1 ERAPVRMRPDR
12 ARKVIGA
19 PVSDEEIATAFGRL
33 ELPFERDGVGFVV
46 TPPSF
51 RFGLGIEEDLIEE
64 VARSWGY
71 QRLPVRPPVA
81 AMPMR
86 PAPEG
91 RRPLLDVKRAL
102 AARDFQEVITYSFV
116 ATELDAAVSPLRP
129 IRLANP
135 IAAQM
140 DVMRTSLWGGL
151 LETLRSNLNRKAT
164 RVRLV
169 EAGRVFLANEPASSG
184 PFTVAGVGQP
194 MRLAAVAYGPAR
206 EEQWGVPTR
215 AVDFF
220 DLKGDLESLMPGR
233 VQCEAATHA

>member
-1 ERAPVRMRPDR
+1 RRFNFSTDAAHRFERGVDPATTVEHIEYITRLILEICGGQPGPVDDQVTGLPERRSVRMRPDR

-19 PVSDEEIATAFGRL
+19 PVSDEEIATAFERL
-33 ELPFERDGVGFVV
+33 ELPFVRDGADFVV

-51 RFGLGIEEDLIEE
+51 RFDLSIEEDLIEE
-64 VARSWGY
+64 VARIWGY

-91 RRPLLDVKRAL
+91 RRPLLAIKRAL

-116 ATELDAAVSPLRP
+116 ATDLDGAVSDVAP

-140 DVMRTSLWGGL
+140 DVMRTSLWGGM
-151 LETLRSNLNRKAT
+151 LEALRSNLNRKAT
-164 RVRLV
+164 RIRLF
-169 EAGRVFLANEPASSG
+169 ESGRVFHANPS
-184 PFTVAGVGQP
+184 
-194 MRLAAVAYGPAR
+194 
-206 EEQWGVPTR
+206 
-215 AVDFF
+215 
-220 DLKGDLESLMPGR
+220 
-233 VQCEAATHA
+233 

>member
-91 RRPLLDVKRAL
+91 RRPVLAIKRAM

-116 ATELDAAVSPLRP
+116 AAELDAAVSPLAA

-140 DVMRTSLWGGL
+140 DVMRTNLWGGL

-164 RVRLV
+164 RARLFEV
-169 EAGRVFLANEPASSG
+169 GRVFQADPSVRAG
-184 PFTVAGVGQP
+184 PFTVAGIDQP
-194 MRLAAVAYGPAR
+194 MRLAALAYGPAR
-206 EEQWGVPTR
+206 EEQWGLPGR
-215 AVDFF
+215 MVDFF
-220 DLKGDLESLMPGR
+220 DLKGDLESLMGER
-233 VQCEAATHA
+233 LHC

>member
-19 PVSDEEIATAFGRL
+19 PVSDEEIATAFDRL
-33 ELPFERDGVGFVV
+33 ELPFERDGVDFVV

-51 RFGLGIEEDLIEE
+51 RFDLGIEEDLIEE
-64 VARSWGY
+64 VARIWGY

-86 PAPEG
+86 PAPEA
-91 RRPLLDVKRAL
+91 RRPLLAIKRAM

-116 ATELDAAVSPLRP
+116 ATDLDAALSPLP
-129 IRLANP
+129 AIRHANP

-140 DVMRTSLWGGL
+140 DVMRTTLWGGL

-164 RVRLV
+164 RVRLF
-169 EAGRVFLANEPASSG
+169 EAGRVFRADESAPAG
-184 PFTVAGVGQP
+184 PFTVAGVHQP
-194 MRLAAVAYGPAR
+194 MRLAA
-206 EEQWGVPTR
+206 
-215 AVDFF
+215 
-220 DLKGDLESLMPGR
+220 L
-233 VQCEAATHA
+233 